1 MDYFCYSNRSKR
13 SNNSKCLVLHAVR
26 ADGPRYLQS
35 TRARNSRGR
44 RVPSAALLV
53 HALVY

>member
-1 MDYFCYSNRSKR
+1 MTGG